1 MTLRNEVTVVV
12 CHSQSK
18 EKISLYQFLR
28 SLHSDMSDEEFSK
41 MQVTMYQT
49 YFDESGIDKPDVC
62 VVAGFLGGI
71 SAHTVL
77 ANKWKVIMRAYKVP
91 VFHAIQFYA
100 PAEKIRLSTT
110 NPFRGWSKLKR
121 DMFVSDIMKA
131 IEEANIFPIG
141 CGVDSVAFQN
151 RTLEERHGLTG
162 GVFDS
167 MRRKW
172 SYQGKPSAP
181 YFLALRGAIECAGF
195 RVTEAE
201 EPNALVSFIMSEQN
215 EYERGAMLMY
225 SHLLKMQPPL
235 PIRDALVEPM
245 IFEPPANRAQLQAA
259 DFVAYHLYRY
269 VKERRVNRNAIGSP
283 ILRRLVRLAASQ
295 HDLKFVTAEAL
306 ETLCSRFQH
315 RRNEAEQIRQLK
327 LSRLRCKVSH
337 KREECTITGRV
348 DAGGNFLPQD
358 RSI

>member
-1 MTLRNEVTVVV
+1 
-12 CHSQSK
+12 
-18 EKISLYQFLR
+18 
-28 SLHSDMSDEEFSK
+28 
-41 MQVTMYQT
+41 
-49 YFDESGIDKPDVC
+49 
-62 VVAGFLGGI
+62 
-71 SAHTVL
+71 
-77 ANKWKVIMRAYKVP
+77 
-91 VFHAIQFYA
+91 
-100 PAEKIRLSTT
+100 
-110 NPFRGWSKLKR
+110 
-121 DMFVSDIMKA
+121 MKA

-141 CGVDSVAFQN
+141 CGVDSIAFQN

-201 EPNALVSFIMSEQN
+201 EPNSLVSFIMSEQN

-245 IFEPPANRAQLQAA
+245 VFESPANRAQLQAA
-259 DFVAYHLYRY
+259 DFVAYHLYQY
-269 VKERRVNRNAIGSP
+269 VKVRRTHKNAIGTP
-283 ILRRLVRLAASQ
+283 LLRRLLRCAASLE
-295 HDLKFVTAEAL
+295 DLKFVTAGAL
-306 ETLCSRFQH
+306 DTLCSRFQH
-315 RRNEAEQIRQLK
+315 RKNEAEQMRQLR
-327 LSRLRCKVSH
+327 LSRLRCRINH

-348 DAGGNFLPQD
+348 DADGKFLPLD
-358 RSI
+358 RNI